1 MPKRYLALLTCYL
14 LESRINEFCQLN
26 QVLHSSTMF
35 LSEAFVTSF
44 EKPLEFAAMT
54 ILTLRFFSLY

>member
-54 ILTLRFFSLY
+54 ILT